1 MVIRESSRLLH
12 QATDG
17 RTFIRSVSVVLP
29 TGWSS
34 ADCGRN
40 VSRTRLESY
49 GQADVRISSQP
60 HPLFNGGADVLWTQQ
75 SRDCGQMG
83 DYISAG
89 PDFFFKSTAAAVSSN
104 VSDVWI
110 RGRRFLREF
119 TKYRYGVYDLNERSG
134 SNVVEQDGLFPDF
147 FCVGSSIS
155 SSSGSNVTG
164 RSIQSARGCDN
175 PTSNENCINAT
186 TNQSTSFTTVKISNF
201 FFFSDGQNESALKM
215 FVRALP
221 NFNRV

>member
-1 MVIRESSRLLH
+1 MIIRESSRLLH

-17 RTFIRSVSVVLP
+17 RAFIRSVSVVLP

-49 GQADVRISSQP
+49 GQADVRISALP
-60 HPLFNGGADVLWTQQ
+60 HPLFSGGADALWTQQ
-75 SRDCGQMG
+75 SRDCGHMG

-89 PDFFFKSTAAAVSSN
+89 PDFFFKPSASSSN

-119 TKYRYGVYDLNERSG
+119 AKYRYGVFDLNERSE
-134 SNVVEQDGLFPDF
+134 SNAEHDGLFPDF
-147 FCVGSSIS
+147 FCLASS
-155 SSSGSNVTG
+155 SSSGSNATA
-164 RSIQSARGCDN
+164 RSISSSACDQS
-175 PTSNENCINAT
+175 SNENCINAT
-186 TNQSTSFTTVKISNF
+186 QSTSFTTVNYFIFYLFTFK
-201 FFFSDGQNESALKM
+201 L
-215 FVRALP
+215 FVI
-221 NFNRV
+221 

>member
-1 MVIRESSRLLH
+1 
-12 QATDG
+12 
-17 RTFIRSVSVVLP
+17 
-29 TGWSS
+29 
-34 ADCGRN
+34 
-40 VSRTRLESY
+40 
-49 GQADVRISSQP
+49 
-60 HPLFNGGADVLWTQQ
+60 
-75 SRDCGQMG
+75 MG

-89 PDFFFKSTAAAVSSN
+89 PDFFFKSTAAFSSN

-119 TKYRYGVYDLNERSG
+119 AKYRYGVYDLNERSG
-134 SNVVEQDGLFPDF
+134 SNVEQDGLFPDF
-147 FCVGSSIS
+147 FCVGSSTS

-186 TNQSTSFTTVKISNF
+186 TNQSTSFTTVKFLNFLLGRGEWISIN
-201 FFFSDGQNESALKM
+201 M

-221 NFNRV
+221 KNSLFQPRLIVIWIKTVGCRCFLTLRL